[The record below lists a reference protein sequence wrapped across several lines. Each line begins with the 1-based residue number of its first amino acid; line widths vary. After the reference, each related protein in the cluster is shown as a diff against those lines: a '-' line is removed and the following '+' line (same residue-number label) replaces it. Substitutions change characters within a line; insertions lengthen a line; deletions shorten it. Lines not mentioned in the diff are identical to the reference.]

1 MKVYHSLNSPL
12 PLKNAVITI
21 GTFDGLHL
29 GHKSILTR
37 LKELATQY
45 DGEAVIITFHP
56 HPRLVINPEDTSLK
70 LLSTIEEKTALL
82 EENGIDVA
90 AIIPFSRHFSEQSP
104 EDYIENFLV
113 HYFQPKCIVIGYD
126 HRFGHDRKGDFALLN
141 KLKDK
146 YHYSLEEISK
156 QTLDSITISST
167 KIREALTEGDIII
180 ANELLGH
187 RYNLSG
193 IVVKGFQ
200 NGRKLGYPTA
210 NISIEESA
218 KLVPK
223 NGIYAARVLV
233 RGMWYGGMLSIGH
246 NPTFGGKTVT
256 IEVNILDFDSD
267 IYGEKITIELIA
279 YMRPELKFDSLEA
292 LINAIDQD
300 KVNITKVL
308 AATN

>member
-1 MKVYHSLNSPL
+1 MKVYRNLNSPL
-12 PLKNAVITI
+12 LLKNAVITI

-29 GHKSILTR
+29 GHKTIIDR
-37 LKELATQY
+37 LKELAKKY
-45 DGEAVIITFHP
+45 DGESVIITFHP

-70 LLSTIEEKTALL
+70 LLSTVEEKTTLL
-82 EENGIDVA
+82 EQNGIDVA
-90 AIIPFSRHFSEQSP
+90 AIIPFSRDFSEQSP
-104 EDYIENFLV
+104 EDYVEQFLV

-126 HRFGHDRKGDFALLN
+126 HRFGHDRKGDFSLLN

-146 YHYSLEEISK
+146 YHFTLEEISK
-156 QTLDSITISST
+156 QMLDSITISST
-167 KIREALTEGDIII
+167 KIREALTDGDIIQ

-187 RYNLSG
+187 RYSLSG

-223 NGIYAARVLV
+223 NGIYAARVFV
-233 RGMWYGGMLSIGH
+233 RGEWYGGMLSIGH
-246 NPTFGGKTVT
+246 NPTFGGRSVT
-256 IEVNILDFDSD
+256 IEVNILDFDND

-279 YMRPELKFDSLEA
+279 YMRPELKFDSLEE
-292 LINAIDQD
+292 LIKAIDLD

-308 AATN
+308 VETN